1 MSTQIAI
8 RLDDDDLSALDAEV
22 REGRAAS
29 RSDALRRGI
38 AYLRRE
44 QRYRGEEAVLVEL
57 ARRGEPVY
65 PDLEGALDLTRPPL
79 D

>member
-8 RLDDDDLSALDAEV
+8 RLDDDDLAALDAEV
-22 REGRAAS
+22 REGRAGS

-44 QRYRGEEAVLVEL
+44 QRYRGEEAVLVGL

-65 PDLEGALDLTRPPL
+65 PDLEGALGSTYPPL

>member
-8 RLDDDDLSALDAEV
+8 RLDDDDLAALDAEV
-22 REGRAAS
+22 REGRAGS

-44 QRYRGEEAVLVEL
+44 QRYRGEEAVLVGL
-57 ARRGEPVY
+57 ARRGESVY
-65 PDLEGALDLTRPPL
+65 PDLEGALDRTHPPL